1 MIMYTEKGLIMKSTA
16 GFYYVRCDNGKIIEC
31 RARGVFRKQKISPL
45 VGDNVVVEHDGE
57 KGTVTEISERKNYLI
72 RPPVA
77 NLDKLVIVSSVT
89 EPVPSL
95 LILDKLT
102 AMAVNKDIEPVVVFS
117 KADLEDAQPYVE
129 IYRKAGIE
137 SFAFSSKTGEGAEEI
152 RNVFNNSVCAL
163 TGNTGVGKSSLLN
176 CIAPGLELATS
187 HISDKLGR
195 GRHTTRTV
203 ELYELF
209 GGYIADTPGFSSLD
223 FENSEIII
231 KENLPFCFPE
241 FEEYI
246 GKCKFVSC
254 AHMGE
259 KGCAVCAA
267 ADEGKIPQSRLES
280 YKMMYNEVKDYKEW
294 NNK

>member
-1 MIMYTEKGLIMKSTA
+1 MKSTA
-16 GFYYVRCDNGKIIEC
+16 GFYYVRCDDGKIIEC
-31 RARGVFRKQKISPL
+31 RARGVFRKQKVSPL
-45 VGDNVVVEHDGE
+45 VGDKVVIEHDGE
-57 KGTVTEISERKNYLI
+57 KGTVVEICDRKNYLI

-77 NLDKLVIVSSVT
+77 NLDKLVIVSSVV

-117 KADLEDAQPYVE
+117 KADLENADQYVD

-176 CIAPGLELATS
+176 CIAPELELATS

-246 GKCKFVSC
+246 GQCKFVSC
-254 AHMGE
+254 AHIGE

-267 ADEGKIPQSRLES
+267 AKEGRIPDSRLES
-280 YKMMYNEVKDYKEW
+280 YKMMYDEVKDYKEW
-294 NNK
+294 QNK